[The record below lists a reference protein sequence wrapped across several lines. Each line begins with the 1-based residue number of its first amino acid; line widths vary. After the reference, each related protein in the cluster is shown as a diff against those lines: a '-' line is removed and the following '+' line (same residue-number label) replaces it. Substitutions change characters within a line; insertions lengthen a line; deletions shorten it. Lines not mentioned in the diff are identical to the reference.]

1 VNSIDVHRD
10 FMMVSQAET
19 VFEFQTPQEKA
30 RYVRRMFDAIA
41 RRYDLMNRL
50 MTLGRDQTWRR
61 RAIQRAAVPSGGR
74 LLDIATGTADLAIA
88 ALEAKPRKVV
98 AADFSLQMLQLA
110 NRKLRA
116 RDLDSQIVLAAADGL
131 CLPFADEYF
140 DAVVTA
146 FSLRN
151 VGSLEVFLS
160 EMLRV
165 TRPGGRVVCL
175 EITQP
180 RSPIFR
186 KFFGWYFGRVV
197 PKIGGWISGDSQAYS
212 YLPHSVSIFVSPE
225 ELRDRMQKVGMKDVG
240 FEKLQ
245 FGTIAIHWGV
255 KPNKGLLD

>member
-1 VNSIDVHRD
+1 MDR
-10 FMMVSQAET
+10 QAEIT
-19 VFEFQTPQEKA
+19 FEFQTPQEKA

-50 MTLGRDQTWRR
+50 MTLGRDQPWRR
-61 RAIQRAAVPSGGR
+61 RTIRRAAIPQGGR
-74 LLDIATGTADLAIA
+74 VLDIAAGTADLAIA
-88 ALEAKPRKVV
+88 SLDAKPRKVV
-98 AADFSLQMLQLA
+98 AADFSLQMLDHA

-116 RDLDSQIVLAAADGL
+116 RDLDSQIVLTAADGL
-131 CLPFADEYF
+131 SLPLADNLF
-140 DAVVTA
+140 DAVVTG

-151 VGSLEVFLS
+151 VGNLDLFLS

-180 RSPIFR
+180 RWPVFR
-186 KFFGWYFGRVV
+186 KCFSWYFSRVV
-197 PKIGGWISGDSQAYS
+197 PKIGAWISGDSQAYS
-212 YLPHSVSIFVSPE
+212 YLPHSVSIFISPE
-225 ELRDRMQKVGMKDVG
+225 ELRERMQKIGMKEVG

-255 KPNKGLLD
+255 KPNGVLE

>member
-1 VNSIDVHRD
+1 MITEQV
-10 FMMVSQAET
+10 ET
-19 VFEFQTPQEKA
+19 AFEFQTPQEKA

-50 MTLGRDQTWRR
+50 MTLGRDQSWRR
-61 RAIQRAAVPSGGR
+61 LTIRRAAVPAGGR
-74 LLDIATGTADLAIA
+74 VLDIATGTADLAIA
-88 ALEAKPRKVV
+88 ALEAKPRKIV

-110 NRKLRA
+110 NRKLRS

-151 VGSLEVFLS
+151 VGSVEVFLS

-165 TRPGGRVVCL
+165 TRPGGRIVCL

-197 PKIGGWISGDSQAYS
+197 PKVGGWISGDSQAYS
-212 YLPHSVSIFVSPE
+212 YLPHSVSVFISPE
-225 ELRDRMQKVGMKDVG
+225 ELRERMQRAGLQDVR
-240 FEKLQ
+240 FQKLQ
-245 FGTIAIHWGV
+245 MGTIAIHWGV
-255 KPNKGLLD
+255 KAKR